1 MGSRSDVGE
10 AVNSAVVLD
19 IFLVLSIVATF
30 YFGSKRGLIVGI
42 LGLIGYVGGAIG
54 AMALAPGLLHSINGP
69 LKRALI
75 TAILV
80 FVFASVGQSITTHV
94 GFRAR
99 KALLWRPLR
108 LIDSALGGI
117 AAVLAVILLFWVFAT
132 LGNLVGSTSISSA
145 LNRSALV
152 AHLDKYIPHALTT
165 WVKSEAVRLMG

>member
-1 MGSRSDVGE
+1 M
-10 AVNSAVVLD
+10 NSAVVLD
-19 IFLVLSIVATF
+19 IFILLSLLIAF
-30 YFGSKRGLIVGI
+30 YFGSKRGLIVGV

-69 LKRALI
+69 LKRALV
-75 TAILV
+75 TALLV
-80 FVFASVGQSITTHV
+80 FVFASIGQSITTHV
-94 GFRAR
+94 GFSAR

-117 AAVLAVILLFWVFAT
+117 TAVLAVILLFWVFAT
-132 LGNLVGSTSISSA
+132 LGNLVGSTSISSV

-152 AHLDKYIPHALTT
+152 AHLDKYIPHSLTT